1 MFLAVVHNLSVGE
14 DGGSPD
20 LQALEL
26 IGRLGS
32 ATSRRRILGR
42 GLLLIA
48 LGLLLL
54 VSCLFLAVGTRLEA
68 SPTS

>member
-14 DGGSPD
+14 DGGSLD

-48 LGLLLL
+48 TGSSSLGEL
-54 VSCLFLAVGTRLEA
+54 T
-68 SPTS
+68 